1 MDQPPIPISKPNIT
15 AADIETV
22 VETLNSGWIV
32 QGPQVDRFERM
43 WSEFTNIPNCAA
55 VTSCTS
61 GLSLAIQALAIKPGD
76 EVIVPA
82 FTWVATANAV
92 QLAGAKVVF
101 CDISPETFN
110 LDLGSLREKIS
121 ARTKAIMVVHL
132 FGLSA
137 DMTAIKDLT
146 KNRNIKIIEDAAC
159 GFGAFFNGHHVG
171 ALGDIS
177 VFSFHPRKAI
187 TTGEGGMVC
196 SNDED
201 LIRQVKA
208 MRDHG
213 SHISDKTRHDSSK
226 PYQLADHEVLGSNAR
241 MTDIQAALGCSQMRR
256 ANQILDHRREIA
268 QFYSSDLQAVSWL
281 KLPLVLDD
289 RFIHGYQSYVCMV
302 REHSTCHEDLSTRI
316 DLINKQHILRNQ
328 LMEFLQKNLISTRPG
343 THSITTLS
351 FFKNLY
357 KLKSEDF
364 IGAFEAH
371 NCSISLPIYSGM
383 HREEVHLV
391 TKLIKGFAV

>member
-15 AADIETV
+15 AADIEAV
-22 VETLNSGWIV
+22 VATLNSGWIV

-137 DMTAIKDLT
+137 DMAAIKDLT
-146 KNRNIKIIEDAAC
+146 KNRNIKIIE
-159 GFGAFFNGHHVG
+159 
-171 ALGDIS
+171 
-177 VFSFHPRKAI
+177 
-187 TTGEGGMVC
+187 EGT
-196 SNDED
+196 
-201 LIRQVKA
+201 
-208 MRDHG
+208 
-213 SHISDKTRHDSSK
+213 DKT
-226 PYQLADHEVLGSNAR
+226 
-241 MTDIQAALGCSQMRR
+241 
-256 ANQILDHRREIA
+256 
-268 QFYSSDLQAVSWL
+268 
-281 KLPLVLDD
+281 
-289 RFIHGYQSYVCMV
+289 
-302 REHSTCHEDLSTRI
+302 
-316 DLINKQHILRNQ
+316 
-328 LMEFLQKNLISTRPG
+328 EF
-343 THSITTLS
+343 
-351 FFKNLY
+351 
-357 KLKSEDF
+357 
-364 IGAFEAH
+364 
-371 NCSISLPIYSGM
+371 
-383 HREEVHLV
+383 
-391 TKLIKGFAV
+391 